1 MCTVTLSYDKKNAQA
16 RDMLAAIINSGLF
29 YVNEEPEKKDRV
41 YIENGV
47 VKLDIVEESTDLN
60 SFRKTL
66 HDMVESAYSLP

>member
-1 MCTVTLSYDKKNAQA
+1 MCTVQLTYDKKNAKA
-16 RDMLAAIINSGLF
+16 RDMLATIIESGLF